1 MKIQIKDRKNF
12 PLGAIR
18 RVRHVETQLV
28 RRERKDGIAECKLIQ
43 DFALYPDC
51 SERTVPVR
59 RTIDLRNEYDRRLL
73 GEEGGRVDHPLE
85 GGIIDMEGIYEAFA
99 ATNLFAIHCRPVVGG
114 AAVILSKDH
123 FFRVAKNQ
131 YS

>member
-12 PLGAIR
+12 PVGAIR

-51 SERTVPVR
+51 SERTVPIR
-59 RTIDLRNEYDRRLL
+59 RTIDLRDEYDLRLL
-73 GEEGGRVDHPLE
+73 GEEGNRVDHPLE
-85 GGIIDMEGIYEAFA
+85 GGIIDMEGICAAFA
-99 ATNLFAIHCRPVVGG
+99 ATDLFAIHSRPVVGG
-114 AAVILSKDH
+114 AAMILSGDC